1 MPQSYIYRMVAMDFR
16 RVVSEAPIAIDS
28 DIKGI
33 LSPEDSQRVNRVKS
47 SLNKYSRFQD
57 SLPQEE
63 MDEIIQEEERRTTVR
78 K

>member
-16 RVVSEAPIAIDS
+16 RVVSEAPIVIDS
-28 DIKGI
+28 DVKGT

>member
-1 MPQSYIYRMVAMDFR
+1 MDFR
-16 RVVSEAPIAIDS
+16 RVVSEGPIAIDS
-28 DIKGI
+28 EIKGT

>member
-28 DIKGI
+28 GVKGT

-57 SLPQEE
+57 SLPKEE